1 MQHITMFKLHFIRKK
16 STEDWK
22 CNRKSMESLL
32 MFLSLHKGKEALS
45 FARYVNCHWWNF
57 WGTRPGCGL
66 DDGQLLIICQHT
78 EVLPLWEQGRWLFTV
93 NSRGIGSRSNLC
105 HTMLLCARRFRGG
118 NNTFIAGQQ
127 KDGIKLWRRPVT
139 LWCFFPLLQCVIK
152 VSRLLLLM
160 SLKRLSPE
168 EVKLTGSWKQY
179 RADQRYSERCCCR
192 CMGLTE
198 TGARTEHLRQRSW
211 EADVFDEH

>member
-1 MQHITMFKLHFIRKK
+1 MCKATFHKKIVHRRLKMQQKIYGVIINVSLPSQREGSPKL
-16 STEDWK
+16 
-22 CNRKSMESLL
+22 CSLRQL
-32 MFLSLHKGKEALS
+32 P
-45 FARYVNCHWWNF
+45 WWNF

-118 NNTFIAGQQ
+118 NNTFIAGRQ
-127 KDGIKLWRRPVT
+127 KDGIKLWWRPVT

-211 EADVFDEH
+211 ETDVFDEH